1 MDINNDSN
9 IINNNITDPVALAMQ
24 SRLQGTK
31 GNVSQNPP
39 QSIVESMMERMGI
52 TENIN
57 NTEKTITEPVIL
69 EKNVI
74 SPELSEGIKSFL
86 ISMGVDI
93 KDADPSSSEFA
104 KNIAEN
110 TKGQMK
116 KYLPIVTEE
125 NRKLKQQLEELKL
138 KPSVVEPTEDGKLI
152 KMLTE
157 KGLTPQQIEQGSMF
171 YQEWI
176 KNPLGV
182 KEYFKQQR
190 PDLYNMLWQEAQQI
204 AQQPPKKPKLELFN
218 DIDIFAVKEDDE
230 TEEEHKAYLEK
241 QIQMLRQG
249 LEIPDSPDLTPIVQ
263 KISQLEQQNLALQ
276 KMLEEAKAIKEKQE
290 EPKET
295 PTQTKSVN
303 PYDALP
309 NESKLIIEYTLDKIE
324 DLSLPEAEQVKI
336 GDLIMRDA
344 EYLKW
349 SKVNVDVSKAKQR
362 VKDIVKQYTMALNS
376 QQGVTSTPSPNNSS
390 VSGATNIPASFKEDK
405 DIAQNLS
412 VLSMLSARNRP
423 KN

>member
-1 MDINNDSN
+1 MEENTNVNVID
-9 IINNNITDPVALAMQ
+9 NNITDPVVLAMA
-24 SRLQGTK
+24 SRIK
-31 GNVSQNPP
+31 GNQTNISQNPP
-39 QSIVESMMERMGI
+39 KSFVETTLEKMGI
-52 TENIN
+52 QNIN
-57 NTEKTITEPVIL
+57 NTEETITEPVIQ
-69 EKNVI
+69 EKTII

-86 ISMGVDI
+86 ISMGVDT
-93 KDADPSSSEFA
+93 KEADPSSSEFA
-104 KNIAEN
+104 KHIAEN

-125 NRKLKQQLEELKL
+125 NRKLKQQLEELKAN
-138 KPSVVEPTEDGKLI
+138 PPAVETEDGKLI
-152 KMLTE
+152 KLLTE

-190 PDLYNMLWQEAQQI
+190 PDLYNMLWQQNEAPI
-204 AQQPPKKPKLELFN
+204 TPKKPKLELF
-218 DIDIFAVKEDDE
+218 DEIDIFAVREDDE

-241 QIQMLRQG
+241 QIQLLRQG
-249 LEIPDSPDLTPIVQ
+249 LEIPESPDLTPIVQ

-276 KMLEEAKAIKEKQE
+276 KMLEEAKADKEKKE
-290 EPKET
+290 EQKEIK
-295 PTQTKSVN
+295 PTQTNPAN
-303 PYDALP
+303 PYDTLP

-336 GDLIMRDA
+336 ADLIMQDG

-349 SKVNVDVSKAKQR
+349 SKTNVDVAKAKQR

-376 QQGVTSTPSPNNSS
+376 KEGITSTPSPNNS
-390 VSGATNIPASFKEDK
+390 VSGATNIPASFKEEK
-405 DIAQNLS
+405 DIAQNLAA
-412 VLSMLSARNRP
+412 LSMLSARNRQR
-423 KN
+423 N